1 MNRFEQW
8 ENCLSNELAEQLY
21 DTYVENTPPITWTH
35 RGTGRFTF
43 DLTTMPIGQT
53 ILNELIT
60 RENSPW
66 YQDTAFE
73 NDCAIWLQCFI
84 HGGFLASH
92 REKCKGV
99 STIYLNKQQHSGT
112 SGFIRWFEN
121 PEPNEMWNDDE
132 PVHIS
137 YPEFNCGNW
146 WKPADDVA
154 VFNPWHYVHRNND
167 PWPRFS
173 LQIFRAELI
182 SDKGQAINSMEM
194 IQQGKL
200 QIYRETTA
208 LEHYSEDNDVFGYGI
223 WDPEILSTWAKN
235 NAQIIEQMTA

>member
-8 ENCLSNELAEQLY
+8 ENCLSIELAEQLY

-223 WDPEILSTWAKN
+223 WDPEILTTWAKN
-235 NAQIIEQMTA
+235 NAQIIEHMTA